1 MGHPGT
7 APHGYRDFSYN
18 RVLNRGRTKKG
29 YLP

>member
-7 APHGYRDFSYN
+7 APHGYKDFSYG
-18 RVLNRGRTKKG
+18 RKLNRGRTKKG